1 MHGWDREKKTERKIE
16 RKENRDRI
24 PNRGLKSSHVLVAW
38 IEPVIVW
45 APLGSKVIR
54 ASDRADK
61 KESRKAAYSLVSGAL
76 AVGDRNQTFLQLTT
90 YHLQE

>member
-1 MHGWDREKKTERKIE
+1 M
-16 RKENRDRI
+16 
-24 PNRGLKSSHVLVAW
+24 LVVW
-38 IEPVIVW
+38 IKPVIMW
-45 APLGSKVIR
+45 APLGLYIIQ
-54 ASDRADK
+54 AIDRADK